1 MTTAPRIYLDNA
13 ATTPMAA
20 EVIDAMVPMMRE
32 HYGNPSSTHAHGRKV
47 RGIIEEARGTVAKLL
62 NCAPGE
68 IFFTSGG
75 TEADNLAL
83 RGSVAKLGVQNIIS
97 SAIEH
102 HAVLH
107 TVEELHHQQHI
118 GLDFVQLDEKG
129 HVNMAHLS
137 QLLQERS
144 HALVSLMH
152 ANNEIGNM
160 IDIQA
165 VGEMVHNANGIFHCD
180 TVQTMGH
187 FPFDLS
193 QGHIDFLAG
202 AGHKFNGP
210 KGIGFIYINKKN
222 RIVPQITGGAQ
233 EREMRGG
240 TENVIGIVG
249 LAKALEIAYR
259 DIDAKKQHITHLKT
273 SMMEMLR
280 QQIPGVSFNG
290 DPEGR
295 SLYTVLSVS
304 LPPNEM
310 SSMLLFQLDL
320 AGISC
325 SGGSACS
332 SGATGGSHVINGINP
347 DTDRSTIRFSFG
359 KHNTLEEIQYTVN
372 QLATWYG
379 NKA

>member
-1 MTTAPRIYLDNA
+1 MTTAQRIYLDNA
-13 ATTPMAA
+13 ATTPMAD
-20 EVIDAMVPMMRE
+20 EVIEAMVPMMRE

-107 TVEELHHQQHI
+107 TVEELHQMQNI
-118 GLDFVQLDEKG
+118 GLDFVKIDEKG
-129 HVNMAHLS
+129 HVDMQHLG
-137 QLLQERS
+137 QLLQQKP
-144 HALVSLMH
+144 HTLVSLMH

-165 VGEMVHNANGIFHCD
+165 VGEMVHNANGFFHCD

-187 FPFDLS
+187 FPFDLN

-210 KGIGFIYINKKN
+210 KGCGFIYINKKN
-222 RIVPQITGGAQ
+222 KIVPQITGGAQ

-259 DIDAKKQHITHLKT
+259 DIDTKKQHITQLKT
-273 SMMEMLR
+273 AMMDLLR

-304 LPPNEM
+304 LPPNDM

-332 SGATGGSHVINGINP
+332 SGATGGSHVINSIHPG
-347 DTDRSTIRFSFG
+347 TDRSTIRFSFG
-359 KHNTLEEIQYTVN
+359 KHNTLDEIQYTVN

>member
-1 MTTAPRIYLDNA
+1 MTTAQRIYLDNA
-13 ATTPMAA
+13 ATTPMAD
-20 EVIDAMVPMMRE
+20 EVIDAMIPMMRE
-32 HYGNPSSTHAHGRKV
+32 HFGNPSSTHAHGRKV
-47 RGIIEEARGTVAKLL
+47 RGIIEESRGTVAKLL

-83 RGSVAKLGVQNIIS
+83 RGSVAKLGIQNIIS

-107 TVEELHHQQHI
+107 TVEELHHQQGV
-118 GLDFVQLDEKG
+118 GLDFVKLDAQG
-129 HVNMAHLS
+129 HIDLSHLAELLS
-137 QLLQERS
+137 QKPQ
-144 HALVSLMH
+144 ALVSLMH

-160 IDIQA
+160 IDVQA
-165 VGEMVHNANGIFHCD
+165 VGEMVHQANGIFHCD

-187 FPFDLS
+187 FPFDLG

-210 KGIGFIYINKKN
+210 KGVGFIYINKKN
-222 RIVPQITGGAQ
+222 KIVPEITGGAQ

-259 DIDAKKQHITHLKT
+259 DIDAKKQHITQLKT
-273 SMMEMLR
+273 TMMDLLR

-320 AGISC
+320 AGISA

-332 SGATGGSHVINGINP
+332 SGATGGSHVINGICP
-347 DTDRSTIRFSFG
+347 GTDRSTIRFSFG
-359 KHNTLEEIQYTVN
+359 KHNTLDEIQYTVN

-379 NKA
+379 NNS

>member
-1 MTTAPRIYLDNA
+1 MTTAQRIYLDNA
-13 ATTPMAA
+13 ATTPMAD
-20 EVIDAMVPMMRE
+20 EVIEAMVPMMRE

-107 TVEELHHQQHI
+107 TVEELHQMQNI
-118 GLDFVQLDEKG
+118 GLDFVKIDEKG
-129 HVNMAHLS
+129 HVDMQHLG
-137 QLLQERS
+137 QLLQQKP
-144 HALVSLMH
+144 HTLVSLMH

-165 VGEMVHNANGIFHCD
+165 VGEMVHNANGFFHCD

-187 FPFDLS
+187 FPFDLN

-210 KGIGFIYINKKN
+210 KGCGFIYINKKN
-222 RIVPQITGGAQ
+222 KIVPQITGGAK

-259 DIDAKKQHITHLKT
+259 DIDAKKQHITQLKT
-273 SMMEMLR
+273 AMIDLLR
-280 QQIPGVSFNG
+280 QQIPDVSFNG

-295 SLYTVLSVS
+295 SLYTVLNVS
-304 LPPNEM
+304 LPPNDM

-332 SGATGGSHVINGINP
+332 SGATGGSHVINSIHPG
-347 DTDRSTIRFSFG
+347 TDRSTVRFSFG
-359 KHNTLEEIQYTVN
+359 KHNTLDEIQYTVN

>member
-1 MTTAPRIYLDNA
+1 MTTAQRIYLDNA
-13 ATTPMAA
+13 ATTPMAD
-20 EVIDAMVPMMRE
+20 EVIEAMVPIMRE

-107 TVEELHHQQHI
+107 TVEELHQMQNI
-118 GLDFVQLDEKG
+118 GLDFVKIDEKG
-129 HVNMAHLS
+129 HVDMQHLG
-137 QLLQERS
+137 QLLQQKP
-144 HALVSLMH
+144 HTLVSLMH

-165 VGEMVHNANGIFHCD
+165 VGEMVHNANGFFHCD

-187 FPFDLS
+187 FPFDLN

-210 KGIGFIYINKKN
+210 KGCGFIYINKKN
-222 RIVPQITGGAQ
+222 KIVPQITGGAQ

-259 DIDAKKQHITHLKT
+259 DIDAKKQHITQLKT
-273 SMMEMLR
+273 AMMDLLR

-304 LPPNEM
+304 LPPNDM

-332 SGATGGSHVINGINP
+332 SGANGGSHVINSIHPG
-347 DTDRSTIRFSFG
+347 TDRSTVRFSFG
-359 KHNTLEEIQYTVN
+359 KHNTLDEIQYTVN

>member
-20 EVIDAMVPMMRE
+20 EVIDAMVPMMRK
-32 HYGNPSSTHAHGRKV
+32 HYGNPSSTHANGRKV
-47 RGIIEEARGTVAKLL
+47 RGIMEEARGTVAKLL

-137 QLLQERS
+137 QLLQERP

-332 SGATGGSHVINGINP
+332 SGANGGSHVINGINP
-347 DTDRSTIRFSFG
+347 GTDRSTIRFSFG

>member
-1 MTTAPRIYLDNA
+1 MTTAQRIYLDNA
-13 ATTPMAA
+13 ATTPMAD
-20 EVIDAMVPMMRE
+20 EVIEAMVPMMRE

-107 TVEELHHQQHI
+107 TVEELHQMQNI
-118 GLDFVQLDEKG
+118 GLDFVKIDEKG
-129 HVNMAHLS
+129 HVDMQHLG
-137 QLLQERS
+137 QLLQQKP
-144 HALVSLMH
+144 HTLVSLMH

-165 VGEMVHNANGIFHCD
+165 VGEMVHNANGFFHCD

-187 FPFDLS
+187 FPFDLN

-210 KGIGFIYINKKN
+210 KGCGFIYINKKN
-222 RIVPQITGGAQ
+222 KIVPQITGGAQ

-259 DIDAKKQHITHLKT
+259 DIDAKKQHITQLKT
-273 SMMEMLR
+273 AMMDLLR
-280 QQIPGVSFNG
+280 QQIPDVSFNG

-304 LPPNEM
+304 LPPNDM

-332 SGATGGSHVINGINP
+332 SGATGGSHVINSIHPG
-347 DTDRSTIRFSFG
+347 TDRSTVRFSFG
-359 KHNTLEEIQYTVN
+359 KHNTLDEIQYTVN

>member
-1 MTTAPRIYLDNA
+1 MTTAQRIYLDNA
-13 ATTPMAA
+13 ATTPMAD
-20 EVIDAMVPMMRE
+20 EVIDAMIPMMRE

-47 RGIIEEARGTVAKLL
+47 RGIIEEARGSIASLL
-62 NCAPGE
+62 KCAPGE

-83 RGSVAKLGVQNIIS
+83 RGSVAKLGIKNIIS
-97 SAIEH
+97 SSIEH

-107 TVEELHHQQHI
+107 TVEELHHQQGM
-118 GLDFVQLDEKG
+118 GLHFVTLDSKG
-129 HVNMAHLS
+129 HVDMDHLAA
-137 QLLQERS
+137 LLQENPN
-144 HALVSLMH
+144 ALVSLMH
-152 ANNEIGNM
+152 ANNEIGTM
-160 IDIQA
+160 IDINA
-165 VGEMVHNANGIFHCD
+165 VGQMVHNAQGIFHCD

-187 FPFDLS
+187 FPFNLGE
-193 QGHIDFLAG
+193 GHVDFLAG

-210 KGIGFIYINKKN
+210 KGVGFIYINKKN
-222 RIVPQITGGAQ
+222 RIVPEITGGAQ

-249 LAKALEIAYR
+249 LSKALEIAYR
-259 DIDAKKQHITHLKT
+259 DIDAKQKHISHLKS
-273 SMMEMLR
+273 SMIDLLKE
-280 QQIPGVSFNG
+280 QIPGVSFNG

-332 SGATGGSHVINGINP
+332 SGSTAGSHVINSLSPG
-347 DTDRSTIRFSFG
+347 TDRSTIRFSFG

>member
-1 MTTAPRIYLDNA
+1 MHTAEKFVVSLKKPA
-13 ATTPMAA
+13 
-20 EVIDAMVPMMRE
+20 VPLR
-32 HYGNPSSTHAHGRKV
+32 NCSTVRPVKFSS
-47 RGIIEEARGTVAKLL
+47 LQ
-62 NCAPGE
+62 
-68 IFFTSGG
+68 GG

-107 TVEELHHQQHI
+107 TVEELHQMQNI
-118 GLDFVQLDEKG
+118 GLDFVKIDEKG
-129 HVNMAHLS
+129 HVDMQHLG
-137 QLLQERS
+137 QLLQQKP
-144 HALVSLMH
+144 HTLVSLMH

-165 VGEMVHNANGIFHCD
+165 VGEMVHNANGFFHCD

-187 FPFDLS
+187 FPFDLN

-210 KGIGFIYINKKN
+210 KGCGFIYINKKN
-222 RIVPQITGGAQ
+222 KIVPQITGGAQ

-259 DIDAKKQHITHLKT
+259 DIDAKKQHITQLKT
-273 SMMEMLR
+273 AMIDLLR
-280 QQIPGVSFNG
+280 QQIPDVSFNG

-295 SLYTVLSVS
+295 SLYTVLNVS
-304 LPPNEM
+304 LPPNDM

-332 SGATGGSHVINGINP
+332 SGATGGSHVINSIHPG
-347 DTDRSTIRFSFG
+347 TDRSTVRFSFG
-359 KHNTLEEIQYTVN
+359 KHNTLDEIQYTVN